1 MSTGTTTNPT
11 PAPSTLTVAGTIHF
25 ARRGRT
31 KELRVGPAPVPPE
44 PGRVPRVS
52 RLLALALRFEDL
64 IRCGEVTDHAE
75 LARLGHVTRAR
86 VSQIMAL
93 LHLAP
98 DIQEALLFL
107 PKVNRGRDPL
117 VLKDVRPLAAT
128 PDWPRQRKM
137 WRALLQR
144 CVAARTEEAK

>member
-11 PAPSTLTVAGTIHF
+11 SAPSALTVAGTIHF

-31 KELRVGPAPVPPE
+31 KELRPGPGPVPPE
-44 PGRVPRVS
+44 PGCVPRVS
-52 RLLALALRFEDL
+52 HLMALALRFEDL
-64 IRCGEVTDHAE
+64 IRAGEVTDHAE

-98 DIQEALLFL
+98 DIQEVLLFL
-107 PKVNRGRDPL
+107 PKVTCGRDPL
-117 VLKDVRPLAAT
+117 VLRDLRPIAAT
-128 PDWPRQRKM
+128 PDWGRQRKM
-137 WRALLQR
+137 WAALGT
-144 CVAARTEEAK
+144 ARPGS

>member
-1 MSTGTTTNPT
+1 MSTTR
-11 PAPSTLTVAGTIHF
+11 ALTVAGTIHF

-52 RLLALALRFEDL
+52 RLMALAVRFEDL
-64 IRCGEVTDHAE
+64 IRAGEVTDHAE

-98 DIQEALLFL
+98 DIQEQILFL
-107 PKVNRGRDPL
+107 PKLNRGRDPL
-117 VLKDVRPLAAT
+117 VLKDVRPIAAT
-128 PDWPRQRKM
+128 PDWRQQRKM
-137 WRALLQR
+137 WRNLLER
-144 CVAARTEEAK
+144 SLVARTEEAK